1 MRTGI
6 IKIKGD
12 WQDVVDGCRATVKK
26 PPLGHEPSVEFK
38 RNILYA
44 EHEPIR
50 ELEIKWRWLD
60 IPYCIAMH
68 WKTHIWSG
76 RTNTSRA
83 DRTGV
88 DRSERRQTDPVNFEG
103 RANPQHLIDTMRKR
117 LCYQADP
124 QTRAYAEDLKA
135 SLLET
140 QPEISDV
147 LVPNCVY
154 RNGCPEIGSC
164 GKWSAF
170 VRWCKQR
177 ADQHPGLMG
186 VQQRYAW
193 YNTMFYE
200 LRKEQD
206 TCTDSRAY

>member
-1 MRTGI
+1 MKTEI

-26 PPLGHEPSVEFK
+26 PPLGHEPGADFK
-38 RNILYA
+38 KRILLA

-50 ELEIKWRWLD
+50 EIEIKWSWQN

-68 WKTHIWSG
+68 WKTHIWPS

-88 DRSERRQTDPVNFEG
+88 DRSERRQTDPVYFDG

-117 LCYQADP
+117 LCGQADP
-124 QTRAYAEDLKA
+124 ETRAYAEDLKRTIHSVEPQIA
-135 SLLET
+135 
-140 QPEISDV
+140 DV

-154 RNGCPEIGSC
+154 RAGCPEDGNC
-164 GKWSAF
+164 GKWADF
-170 VRWCKQR
+170 VRWCRQH

-186 VQQRYAW
+186 LQQRYNW
-193 YNTMFYE
+193 YNTWFEQM
-200 LRKEQD
+200 KEG
-206 TCTDSRAY
+206 

>member
-1 MRTGI
+1 MRTEI
-6 IKIKGD
+6 LKIKGD

-26 PPLGHEPSVEFK
+26 PPLGHEPSTEFK
-38 RNILYA
+38 KNILIA

-50 ELEIKWRWLD
+50 EIEIKWGWQD

-68 WKTHIWSG
+68 WKTHIWPS

-117 LCYQADP
+117 LCHQADP
-124 QTRAYAEDLKA
+124 ETRAYAEDLKD
-135 SLLET
+135 SLRELET
-140 QPEISDV
+140 EISDV

-154 RNGCPEIGSC
+154 RAGCPEIC
-164 GKWSAF
+164 GCGTWGEF
-170 VRWCKQR
+170 VSWCRKNC
-177 ADQHPGLMG
+177 DQHPGLMG
-186 VQQRYAW
+186 IRQRTAW
-193 YNTMFYE
+193 YNTWFYQK
-200 LRKEQD
+200 RKEQQHG
-206 TCTDSRAY
+206 